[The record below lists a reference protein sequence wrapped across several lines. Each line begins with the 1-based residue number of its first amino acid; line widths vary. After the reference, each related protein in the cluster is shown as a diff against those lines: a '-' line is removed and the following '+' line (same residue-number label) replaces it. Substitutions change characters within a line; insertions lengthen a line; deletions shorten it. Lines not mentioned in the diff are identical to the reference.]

1 MCDIEARFVLG
12 VSADTELIAL
22 EAAHAQLALLS
33 GSSVGW
39 RVNAEVIA

>member
-1 MCDIEARFVLG
+1 MCGIGARFVAA

-22 EAAHAQLALLS
+22 ETAHAQLALLS